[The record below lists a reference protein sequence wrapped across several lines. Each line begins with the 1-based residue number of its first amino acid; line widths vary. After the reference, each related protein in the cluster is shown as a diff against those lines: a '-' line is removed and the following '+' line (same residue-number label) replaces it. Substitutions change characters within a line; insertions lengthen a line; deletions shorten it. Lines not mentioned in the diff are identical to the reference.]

1 MADTIKQFMS
11 GLIGG
16 VMASGT
22 ATVTLLQD
30 LPLHDIRPGHWLS
43 IVIGGLLAALA
54 AWRTLLA
61 EPPIKK

>member
-1 MADTIKQFMS
+1 MKQPLKQVLS

-16 VMASGT
+16 LMASGT

-30 LPLHDIRPGHWLS
+30 TPLMYIRPGEWLS

-61 EPPIKK
+61 DPPK